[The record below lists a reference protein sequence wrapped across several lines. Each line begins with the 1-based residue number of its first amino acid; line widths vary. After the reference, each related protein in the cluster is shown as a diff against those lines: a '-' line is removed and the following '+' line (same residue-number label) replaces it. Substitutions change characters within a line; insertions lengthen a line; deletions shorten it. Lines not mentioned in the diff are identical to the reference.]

1 MTDIKYPL
9 IHHKHERYQ
18 ISCTNKTQQMDTSKA
33 TTDTNSQSMA
43 LSGSICFIADII
55 SISLHRAHAIKQGT
69 RSITS
74 SLDLTKQATTRV
86 DRCGANI
93 MRWVLSKKRQLLLW
107 CPKKTADHIT
117 SGCCRIQCQPEEYK
131 LIWTLTHDHYS
142 RTLTWTY
149 EWSLMARV
157 RISR

>member
-1 MTDIKYPL
+1 M
-9 IHHKHERYQ
+9 
-18 ISCTNKTQQMDTSKA
+18 TQQMDISKS
-33 TTDTNSQSMA
+33 TTDTDSQSMA

-55 SISLHRAHAIKQGT
+55 SISLHHAHTIKQGT

-86 DRCGANI
+86 DRFGANI
-93 MRWVLSKKRQLLLW
+93 MHCGLSKNDSCDGGAGQ
-107 CPKKTADHIT
+107 TADHIT